1 MRKTF
6 YLRQNRIALDPM
18 LHRDREFEYN
28 VSPNIRTYKN
38 GKVETRNG
46 ETNEKVTQRR
56 KKKETEATI
65 RSEEKGIAVR
75 DRYTREGSVSAA

>member
-1 MRKTF
+1 M
-6 YLRQNRIALDPM
+6 
-18 LHRDREFEYN
+18 
-28 VSPNIRTYKN
+28 SPNIRTYKN
-38 GKVETRNG
+38 GKAETRNG
-46 ETNEKVTQRR
+46 ETKEKRGEE